1 MLMDTV
7 VISSNSEGAS
17 KAMIALAC
25 DGSQVQQPL
34 IRLAGHRHDA
44 LRGGASAFR
53 RGSGLSPASVRLRRP
68 NPEEIP
74 RRESRIYD
82 CPHYDTSSAVHSRS
96 SSWSPPDT

>member
-34 IRLAGHRHDA
+34 IRLAGHRRLA
-44 LRGGASAFR
+44 RWCLGFPARVWAFAGVGPATTTEPGGS
-53 RGSGLSPASVRLRRP
+53 
-68 NPEEIP
+68 
-74 RRESRIYD
+74 
-82 CPHYDTSSAVHSRS
+82 SSARVSDIRLPTLRHVICGSL
-96 SSWSPPDT
+96 PFVFLVAT